1 MSIKSFLPLAVF
13 AIAAIPARG
22 AASHMIPAAPRAIC
36 TGLTTLP
43 NDRSSGTSQRGG
55 GLQVAMLEL
64 PASLES
70 ATPSS
75 CYPPLSFATPG
86 VPAGTAGSKYSAS
99 LAANGGQPPYSWSFG
114 QSALPPGFSIS
125 SNGTITGTPQ
135 QAGTYPFHVIVSDSL
150 KNNVLASLVLTVNPA
165 DPTTP
170 PPPTNPPPTDPPP
183 TNPPPTN
190 PPPTNPPPTN
200 PPPPNPPPPGPPPS
214 GKPLTA
220 CKDLTSGGKYYLAN
234 DVSSPGTCFGIDA
247 DGISLNLNGHT
258 ITYGTGGGTTPTPAI
273 EGHDCWFV
281 TGHFIGGPC
290 GTRHGGVEV
299 YNGKIIQSPN
309 SAPFSDAFSFGQGTF
324 SSAPYI
330 HDITATIQNQGA
342 QFYYSTFMVP
352 GARIENN
359 NITDHVTNIQ
369 LPGQGM
375 LSARAAFQGQ
385 AIAILGPENNP
396 GSGDTI
402 TGNKLVGGP
411 QGGIRS
417 VNQNTMISNNDISMD
432 AYYSNDYCFE
442 VSAAGTTVTN
452 NNCHPISGRGIN
464 IDAGNVTVSNNT
476 FNVTELLQNME
487 YGTNGQPGC
496 EGGGAYGIRFKFMP
510 FKSTFNM
517 NNDVITNNN
526 VTVTAGPCQGIGVQF
541 GLVPANGSINVS
553 GNTFTMINLNQGQ
566 PDYAIS
572 MDAAFGNGVS
582 VTGNTFS
589 ATTAFVDGEWD
600 GFSNFTI
607 GHNTWVGTPAHTV
620 YAWDGRCDPSTNN
633 PSPECPSSVTVT
645 DPLPN
650 TVQCGNYSEATVTVN
665 GQVTQCK
672 AQH

>member
-1 MSIKSFLPLAVF
+1 MSIKSFFPLAVF

-36 TGLTTLP
+36 TGLTTGP
-43 NDRSSGTSQRGG
+43 DVRASGTSQRGG
-55 GLQVAMLEL
+55 GLEVATLEM
-64 PASLES
+64 PASLAS
-70 ATPSS
+70 AIPSS

-99 LAANGGQPPYSWSFG
+99 LTANGGQPPYSWAFG

-125 SNGTITGTPQ
+125 PNGTISGTPQ

-165 DPTTP
+165 DPTSP
-170 PPPTNPPPTDPPP
+170 PPP

-200 PPPPNPPPPGPPPS
+200 PPPTNPPPTNPPLPGPPPS
-214 GKPLTA
+214 GKALTA
-220 CKDLTSGGKYYLAN
+220 CKDLTSGGHYYLAN

-290 GTRHGGVEV
+290 GSRHGGVEV
-299 YNGKIIQSPN
+299 YNGTIIQSPN
-309 SAPFSDAFSFGQGTF
+309 SASFSDAFSFGQGTF

-359 NITDHVTNIQ
+359 NITDNVTNIQ

-375 LSARAAFQGQ
+375 LSARSAFQGQ
-385 AIAILGPENNP
+385 TIAILGPENNP
-396 GSGDTI
+396 GTGDTI
-402 TGNKLVGGP
+402 TGNTIVGGP

-417 VNQNTMISNNDISMD
+417 VNQNTTISNNDISMNSN
-432 AYYSNDYCFE
+432 YSNDYCFE
-442 VSAAGTTVTN
+442 VSAAGTKVTN

-464 IDAGNVTVSNNT
+464 IDAGNVTVTNNT
-476 FNVTELLQNME
+476 FNVTELMQNLE
-487 YGTNGQPGC
+487 YGHNGQPGC
-496 EGGGAYGIRFKFMP
+496 EGGGAYGIRFKYIPYNSSF
-510 FKSTFNM
+510 SL
-517 NNDVITNNN
+517 NNDLISNNN
-526 VTVTAGPCQGIGVQF
+526 VVVTAGPCQAVGVQF
-541 GLVPANGSINVS
+541 VLTPVNASITVMD
-553 GNTFTMINLNQGQ
+553 NTVTTVNLNQGQ
-566 PDYAIS
+566 QDYSIGS
-572 MDAAFGNGVS
+572 LAAHGDGIS
-582 VTGNTFS
+582 VTGNTFRS
-589 ATTAFVDGEWD
+589 TTGYVSGEWD
-600 GFSNFTI
+600 GYNNFTI
-607 GHNTWVGTPAHTV
+607 GHNTWAGSPQYTV
-620 YAWDGRCDPSTNN
+620 AAQDGACDPSV
-633 PSPECPSSVTVT
+633 SDSLAVCPASVTVT
-645 DPLPN
+645 DPLPD
-650 TVQCGNYSEATVTVN
+650 TVQCGPYSMAKVTIA
-665 GQVTQCK
+665 GHTTQCTAK
-672 AQH
+672 Q